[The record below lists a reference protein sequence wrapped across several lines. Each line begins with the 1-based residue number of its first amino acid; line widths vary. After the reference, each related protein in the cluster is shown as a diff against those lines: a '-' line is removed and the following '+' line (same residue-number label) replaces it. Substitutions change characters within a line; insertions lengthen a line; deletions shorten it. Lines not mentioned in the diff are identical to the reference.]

1 MMALVTILMMVMV
14 MVMALPLNLMTM
26 NLPCIAVHKLVL
38 VGFGCKKVLSADV
51 GFDLKMG

>member
-1 MMALVTILMMVMV
+1 MMALVTILMMV